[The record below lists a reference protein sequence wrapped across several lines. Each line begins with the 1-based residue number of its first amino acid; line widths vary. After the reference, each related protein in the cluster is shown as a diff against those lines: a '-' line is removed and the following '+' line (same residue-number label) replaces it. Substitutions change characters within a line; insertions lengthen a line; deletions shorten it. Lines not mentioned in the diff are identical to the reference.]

1 MPMRK
6 FGLFTKH
13 PRISIKTVDL
23 FASKQNLTRYEGK
36 EATARQGVAGPA
48 AEIQCYRP
56 PDNTQIPTGI
66 GYVNQK
72 HINNNQFPFQKDGA
86 LLCHCRIDS

>member
-1 MPMRK
+1 MY
-6 FGLFTKH
+6 KH

-23 FASKQNLTRYEGK
+23 LASKQNLARCEAK
-36 EATARQGVAGPA
+36 EVTARQGAAGPT
-48 AEIQCYRP
+48 AEIQCSRP
-56 PDNTQIPTGI
+56 ADYTQIPTGR

-72 HINNNQFPFQKDGA
+72 QLIIRYQFPFQKDGA